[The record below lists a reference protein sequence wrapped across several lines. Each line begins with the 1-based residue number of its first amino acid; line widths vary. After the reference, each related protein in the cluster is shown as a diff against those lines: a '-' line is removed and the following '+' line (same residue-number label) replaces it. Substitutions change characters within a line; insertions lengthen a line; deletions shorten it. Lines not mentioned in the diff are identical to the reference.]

1 MIRLCGRI
9 RKLEAT
15 VLAPAWG
22 NTFVEAQNLALS
34 RMSLAEREVL
44 KAVISHAQGALRI
57 DFNGD
62 LWQRWEAVFAKAV
75 VDARCPVALSAVDM
89 LL

>member
-22 NTFVEAQNLALS
+22 HTFVEAQNLALS
-34 RMSLAEREVL
+34 RMSLPELEVL
-44 KAVISHAQGALRI
+44 KAVITHTQGAPRI
-57 DFNGD
+57 DFNGE
-62 LWQRWEAVFAKAV
+62 LWRRWEAVFAEAV
-75 VDARCPVALSAVDM
+75 VEARCPVALSAIDM
-89 LL
+89 ML